1 MLATFYTHPLS
12 VSRVAGL
19 NPGTSHSDLLRV
31 IGHPARAERDEAKS
45 PEEIVRT
52 GYVPRG
58 IGEIGENGA
67 RQSS

>member
-1 MLATFYTHPLS
+1 LQYMRCGRIK
-12 VSRVAGL
+12 SRGSPGI
-19 NPGTSHSDLLRV
+19 PGTSHSDLLRV